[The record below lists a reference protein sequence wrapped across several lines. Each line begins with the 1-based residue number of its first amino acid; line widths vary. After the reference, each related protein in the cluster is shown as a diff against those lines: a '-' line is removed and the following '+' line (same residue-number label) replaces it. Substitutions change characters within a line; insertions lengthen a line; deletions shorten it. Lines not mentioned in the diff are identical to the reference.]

1 MKSALHRCAERA
13 RHRRFTEYYEHE
25 YWDIALR
32 DFGLFIAA
40 VSLFLL
46 ATQYARRTGHETA
59 LAA

>member
-1 MKSALHRCAERA
+1 M
-13 RHRRFTEYYEHE
+13 EYYEHE